1 MITSIDHLG
10 LAIRDRRKAIEFFE
24 NVLGA
29 PVYGVATDPTS
40 GLKNGLV

>member
-24 NVLGA
+24 NSNKYSTTTLA
-29 PVYGVATDPTS
+29 
-40 GLKNGLV
+40 